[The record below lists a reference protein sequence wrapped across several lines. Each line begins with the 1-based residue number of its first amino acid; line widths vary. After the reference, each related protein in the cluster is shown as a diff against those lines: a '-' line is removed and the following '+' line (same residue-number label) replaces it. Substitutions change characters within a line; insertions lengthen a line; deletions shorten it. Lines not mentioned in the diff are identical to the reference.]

1 MMSDH
6 DNELP
11 PIPSRIADAAAEGC
25 EESRLLLRR
34 RDFMGLSAGFFAW
47 AFAPR
52 IAEASTG
59 QQPRLIVVLLP
70 GGMDGLHVAVPL
82 DDPAYA
88 AARGA
93 IALDTSKMLPLFQP
107 GQTSAGRFMLN
118 QSMPK
123 FHAMF
128 QSNQASL
135 VHAIAPPLRNRSH
148 FDCMY
153 NMQAGL
159 PGDKPRSAT
168 SGWMNRLMGVLPSSN
183 PVRVGGALQVGP
195 MPLILAG
202 AQPVLGWAA
211 TDSRQWKTFDD
222 LPLGLYRD
230 TDPAFHRHLSAGLKA
245 HRIASQGTGQSFPAG
260 TPTELQRA
268 FRGAGRLLAADD
280 GPRIAS
286 LVVSGWDTHV
296 SQLPTIT
303 NLLAGLDTALDDFR
317 IAIGSA
323 WSNTVVVCV
332 TEFGRTARINGTSG
346 TDHGLGT
353 VAFLAGG
360 AVAGGKVHTDWP
372 GLAPSQLI
380 QWRDLR
386 ATIDTRSL
394 FKGIL
399 ADHLGVA
406 RSRLDNEIFPQSRH
420 VEPLRDLLKTPASN
434 TRTARMAS
442 KQSATAPAQPAET
455 GIAQF
460 RKETVMN

>member
-1 MMSDH
+1 MSDH
-6 DNELP
+6 DNDMP
-11 PIPSRIADAAAEGC
+11 PVSSRIADAAAAGC

-52 IAEASTG
+52 IADASTG
-59 QQPRLIVVLLP
+59 EQPRLLIVLLS
-70 GGMDGLHVAVPL
+70 GGMDGLHVAVPA

-93 IALDTSKMLPLFQP
+93 IALDTSKMLPLFKAGQQP
-107 GQTSAGRFMLN
+107 WGRFLLN
-118 QSMPK
+118 PSMPK
-123 FHAMF
+123 FHSMF
-128 QSNQASL
+128 QSGQASL

-159 PGDKPRSAT
+159 PGDKPRSVT
-168 SGWMNRLMGVLPSSN
+168 SGWLNNLMGVLPASN
-183 PVRVGGALQVGP
+183 PVKAGGALQVGS
-195 MPLILAG
+195 MPVILNG
-202 AQPVLGWAA
+202 PQPVMGWTPTNYNRWAN
-211 TDSRQWKTFDD
+211 FDD
-222 LPLGLYRD
+222 HLLGLYRD
-230 TDPAFHRHLSAGLKA
+230 ADPAFHQHLSAGLA
-245 HRIASQGTGQSFPAG
+245 ASRIASQSTGPAFPAG
-260 TPTELQRA
+260 TPTGLQTA
-268 FRGAGRLLAADD
+268 FRGAGRLLAAAD
-280 GPRIAS
+280 GPRIAV
-286 LVVSGWDTHV
+286 LNVAGWDTHV

-303 NLLAGLDTALDDFR
+303 NLLSGLDTALDDFR

-380 QWRDLR
+380 QQRDLR

-406 RSRLDNEIFPQSRH
+406 RTLLDNQIFPQSRN
-420 VEPLRDLLKTPASN
+420 VEPLRDLVKTPAANVRTVSAASR
-434 TRTARMAS
+434 RTA
-442 KQSATAPAQPAET
+442 TAAAQPADT
-455 GIAQF
+455 GISQF
-460 RKETVMN
+460 RKETAMN

>member
-1 MMSDH
+1 MSDH
-6 DNELP
+6 DHALP
-11 PIPSRIADAAAEGC
+11 PIPSRIVEAAAEGC

-59 QQPRLIVVLLP
+59 QQPRLLIVLLP
-70 GGMDGLHVAVPL
+70 GGMDGLHVAVPA

-93 IALDTSKMLPLFQP
+93 MALDRSRLLPLFQSGQQP
-107 GQTSAGRFMLN
+107 GGRFLLN
-118 QSMPK
+118 ENMPK
-123 FHAMF
+123 FHSMF
-128 QSNQASL
+128 RAGEASL

-159 PGDKPRSAT
+159 PGDKPRSVT
-168 SGWMNRLMGVLPSSN
+168 SGWLNRLMGLLPSSN
-183 PVRVGGALQVGP
+183 PVKAAGALQVGS
-195 MPLILAG
+195 MPLILSG
-202 AQPVLGWAA
+202 AQPILGWTPTAETRLRA
-211 TDSRQWKTFDD
+211 LDEQA
-222 LPLGLYRD
+222 LGLYRD
-230 TDPAFHRHLSAGLKA
+230 IDPSLHQHLTAALKVS
-245 HRIASQGTGQSFPAG
+245 RIASQSTGQGFSSGEETA
-260 TPTELQRA
+260 LQTA
-268 FRGAGRLLAADD
+268 FRGAGRLLAAAD
-280 GPRIAS
+280 GPRIAA
-286 LVVSGWDTHV
+286 LNVSGWDTHV
-296 SQLPTIT
+296 GQLWTIPR
-303 NLLAGLDTALDDFR
+303 LLSGLDTALDDFR
-317 IAIGSA
+317 IASGSA

-332 TEFGRTARINGTSG
+332 TEFGRTASINGTDG
-346 TDHGLGT
+346 TDHGIGT

-380 QWRDLR
+380 QQRDLR

-394 FKGIL
+394 FKGVL

-406 RSRLDNEIFPQSRH
+406 RTLLDNQIFPESRT
-420 VEPLRDLLKTPASN
+420 VEPLRDLLKTPSAS
-434 TRTARMAS
+434 TRAARV
-442 KQSATAPAQPAET
+442 ATAPARPASA

-460 RKETVMN
+460 RKATALN

>member
-1 MMSDH
+1 MSDH
-6 DNELP
+6 DNDMP
-11 PIPSRIADAAAEGC
+11 PVSSRIADAAAAGC

-59 QQPRLIVVLLP
+59 QQPRLLIVLLS
-70 GGMDGLHVAVPL
+70 GGMDGLHVAVPA

-88 AARGA
+88 AARGS
-93 IALDTSKMLPLFQP
+93 IALDTSKMLPLFNAGQQP
-107 GQTSAGRFMLN
+107 GGRFLLN
-118 QSMPK
+118 PNMPK
-123 FHAMF
+123 FHSMF
-128 QSNQASL
+128 QSGQASL

-148 FDCMY
+148 FDCMH

-159 PGDKPRSAT
+159 PGDKPRNAT
-168 SGWMNRLMGVLPSSN
+168 SGWLNRLMGVLPSSN
-183 PVRVGGALQVGP
+183 PVRVGGALQVGA
-195 MPLILAG
+195 MPLILCG
-202 AQPVLGWAA
+202 EQPVLGW
-211 TDSRQWKTFDD
+211 TSMEQSRWTTFDD
-222 LPLGLYRD
+222 LPLGLYRE
-230 TDPAFHRHLSAGLKA
+230 TDPAFHKHLSAGLRA
-245 HRIASQGTGQSFPAG
+245 HRIASQSTGQVFPSG
-260 TPTELQRA
+260 NTTSLQTA
-268 FRGAGRLLAADD
+268 FRGAGRLLAAAD
-280 GPRIAS
+280 GPRIAA
-286 LVVSGWDTHV
+286 LNVSGWDTHV

-303 NLLAGLDTALDDFR
+303 NLLSALDTALDDFR

-360 AVAGGKVHTDWP
+360 AVAGGKVHADWP

-380 QWRDLR
+380 QQRDLR

-394 FKGIL
+394 FKGVL

-406 RSRLDNEIFPQSRH
+406 RARLDNEIFPQSRN
-420 VEPLRDLLKTPASN
+420 VEPLRDLLKTPVSS
-434 TRTARMAS
+434 TRTARVAS
-442 KQSATAPAQPAET
+442 NQPAET

-460 RKETVMN
+460 RKETAMN

>member
-1 MMSDH
+1 MSDH
-6 DNELP
+6 DHDNP
-11 PIPSRIADAAAEGC
+11 AIPSRIIDAAAEGC

-52 IAEASTG
+52 IVNASTG
-59 QQPRLIVVLLP
+59 VEPRLLVVLLT
-70 GGMDGLHVAVPL
+70 GGMDGLHVAVPI

-93 IALDTSKMLPLFQP
+93 IALDTSRMLPLFQP
-107 GQTSAGRFMLN
+107 GQTSTGRFVLN
-118 QSMPK
+118 QSMPR
-123 FHAMF
+123 FHSMF

-159 PGDKPRSAT
+159 PGDKPRSVT
-168 SGWMNRLMGVLPSSN
+168 SGWLNRLMGVLPSSN

-195 MPLILAG
+195 MPLILCG
-202 AQPVLGWAA
+202 EQPVLGWTPTNSNRWAN
-211 TDSRQWKTFDD
+211 FDNQ
-222 LPLGLYRD
+222 LLGLYRD
-230 TDPAFHRHLSAGLKA
+230 ADPAFHSHLSAALKA
-245 HRIASQGTGQSFPAG
+245 SRIASQETGQSFPAG
-260 TPTELQRA
+260 TPTGLQTA
-268 FRGAGRLLAADD
+268 FRGAGRLLAAEE
-280 GPRIAS
+280 GPRIAA
-286 LVVSGWDTHV
+286 LNVSGWDTHV

-317 IAIGSA
+317 IAMGSA

-360 AVAGGKVHTDWP
+360 AVAGGKVHADWP

-380 QWRDLR
+380 QGRDLR

-406 RSRLDNEIFPQSRH
+406 RTLLDNQIFPQSKT
-420 VEPLRDLLKTPASN
+420 VEPLRGLVKSPDTNAPA
-434 TRTARMAS
+434 AVRMA
-442 KQSATAPAQPAET
+442 AAPAQPADA
-455 GIAQF
+455 GIAQY
-460 RKETVMN
+460 RKENAMN